1 MAKEASTEGEGD
13 EARDSESARWKAG
26 EEGLCVSD
34 REAVAVSAMFAV
46 CLFLSPLVY
55 FLSST
60 VTLVCRRLSC
70 LVCRLAIPSY
80 PCPTFTLLDVV
91 PGRTTFQCQFG
102 EVNRCGVGRRV
113 VVDSRQCSSLLVSFQ
128 AGLSVLP
135 AGLHSV
141 DWHVLIAV
149 CVR

>member
-34 REAVAVSAMFAV
+34 REAVTVSAMFAV
-46 CLFLSPLVY
+46 CLLLSPLVY

-60 VTLVCRRLSC
+60 VTRLPSSLVSRVSSCYPVLS
-70 LVCRLAIPSY
+70 L
-80 PCPTFTLLDVV
+80 PTFTLLDVV

-113 VVDSRQCSSLLVSFQ
+113 VVDSRQCSSLLVYSQ

>member
-1 MAKEASTEGEGD
+1 MAKDASTEGEGD

-34 REAVAVSAMFAV
+34 GAAVAVSAMFAV

-60 VTLVCRRLSC
+60 VTRLPSSLVSRVSSCYPVLS
-70 LVCRLAIPSY
+70 L
-80 PCPTFTLLDVV
+80 PTFTLLDVV

-102 EVNRCGVGRRV
+102 KVNRCGGGRRV

>member
-46 CLFLSPLVY
+46 CLFLAPLVY

-60 VTLVCRRLSC
+60 VTRLPSSLVS
-70 LVCRLAIPSY
+70 RLAIPSY
-80 PCPTFTLLDVV
+80 PCP
-91 PGRTTFQCQFG
+91 P
-102 EVNRCGVGRRV
+102 
-113 VVDSRQCSSLLVSFQ
+113 SLFSTSCQ
-128 AGLSVLP
+128 AGPLSNVNL
-135 AGLHSV
+135 AK
-141 DWHVLIAV
+141 
-149 CVR
+149 

>member
-34 REAVAVSAMFAV
+34 GAAVAVSAMFAV

-60 VTLVCRRLSC
+60 VTRLPSSLVSRVSSCYPVLS
-70 LVCRLAIPSY
+70 L
-80 PCPTFTLLDVV
+80 PTFTLLDVV

-102 EVNRCGVGRRV
+102 KVNRCGVGRRV
-113 VVDSRQCSSLLVSFQ
+113 VVGSRQCSSLLVSFQ